1 VMKALV
7 LPFYICIAR
16 AALLRQRSSTV
27 LSGLEK
33 AQPDAAAVLSS
44 LLKEFQSEQKAA
56 GSFQE
61 GLHQWCQR
69 SASQKQIM
77 AETMQRK
84 VDESNIML
92 EQIKSETTR
101 LESELSLI
109 QTNKQE
115 KMQQMMEAN
124 DTESFVAQEYSK
136 ELKDMDKTIEAARHA
151 VRLASQNTDH
161 RTAQSVI
168 AADAGMTD
176 VEKNVKDL
184 NIDDLKP
191 TDSDRPQELANA
203 LNDILGKLESD
214 RSAAADGHEGADR
227 KATSFVEHLNS
238 SIFEINSQV
247 ASIEMDIAQRHR
259 EQIRLEGQVSDVLR
273 LLNTIK
279 DSRQN
284 TKTTCVTYL
293 QGQVQLAKFV
303 NAEIDA
309 AKAVLEQASPESSEM
324 FLATSF
330 FQMQQKVLGRP
341 IWDVQG
347 DLTSIAEK
355 YPDQAAWYLSVAN
368 SLDHVAAPRMSL
380 AEHNAK
386 PAEKSSSA
394 SSSDNEALQDI
405 QRFVAANS
413 ENEDQGDA
421 VALSGEARPL
431 LSDPAEVQKIKS
443 SYAALLTRIQTKQSS
458 VQDNE
463 KWCELAI
470 REAKLDHTKTVRTV
484 NRMKARLNLAQD
496 TESNYQKDSM
506 YYASQGK
513 LLVKQR
519 EMLMELSSEADRQHS
534 KAYGALSAFSKQLMS
549 VATEMS
555 ELLTGEERRV
565 AEMTKSL
572 IEKIQNHQTMLEVN
586 HKIWDKSK
594 TGLLQADEA
603 IQTVLG
609 KNVRH
614 NGQRIIRSQIQ
625 SQFLASRLH
634 LRQQDTALSEDFKDF
649 SQEMC
654 SDQKMEALKGE
665 VDSLRKQVGELQQSF
680 SENVAAFA

>member
-1 VMKALV
+1 MKALV
-7 LPFYICIAR
+7 LPFFICIAR

-33 AQPDAAAVLSS
+33 AQSDAAAVLSS

-56 GSFQE
+56 DSFQE
-61 GLHQWCQR
+61 GFHQWCQR

-84 VDESNIML
+84 VDESNIMMD
-92 EQIKSETTR
+92 QIKSETTR
-101 LESELSLI
+101 LESELNLI

-151 VRLASQNTDH
+151 VRLASRNTDH
-161 RTAQSVI
+161 RNAQSAI

-176 VEKNVKDL
+176 AEKNVKDL

-247 ASIEMDIAQRHR
+247 ASIEMEIAQRHR
-259 EQIRLEGQVSDVLR
+259 EQIRLEGQVSDILR

-279 DSRQN
+279 DSHKN

-293 QGQVQLAKFV
+293 QGQVHVAKFV

-309 AKAVLEQASPESSEM
+309 AKTVLEQASPESSEM

-341 IWDVQG
+341 ISDVQG

-394 SSSDNEALQDI
+394 SSSDNGALQDI

-470 REAKLDHTKTVRTV
+470 REAKLDHTKTMRTV
-484 NRMKARLNLAQD
+484 NRMKARLNLAQG

-565 AEMTKSL
+565 ADMTKSL
-572 IEKIQNHQTMLEVN
+572 IEKIENHQTMLEVN
-586 HKIWDKSK
+586 RKIWDKSK

-609 KNVRH
+609 MNVRH

-634 LRQQDTALSEDFKDF
+634 LRQQDTALSGDFKDF

-654 SDQKMEALKGE
+654 SDQKMAALKGE

-680 SENVAAFA
+680 SENVAPFA